1 MSVNHLN
8 SGGNH
13 GSCVDCLNSSL
24 FEAVRSGHL
33 GLVRHWIHNGARVD
47 FANPMA
53 HEASPLHLAARH
65 NRIDIARHLLRCLIE
80 NPGQSQQPAEP
91 VSSDFPLTPCLM
103 HRPPL
108 KGGQTYYTTFHDT
121 EDKDFGE
128 WTAAAA
134 DDYGRRTPAQD
145 KLKLNPV
152 DCRGRTPLTYAIHW
166 EHQGMIKLL
175 LGTPGT
181 DPWLE
186 DDLGEGPV
194 SHAIGGDDETTIENV
209 LSGVKGHG
217 HGIDVGAKVNGSP
230 LVTLVAMRGNPVVLK
245 MLLEAGFAFDP
256 EKDIYGFTPE
266 SGIENELASCDD
278 SNRRERLLACQ
289 DILGLAAAR

>member
-33 GLVRHWIHNGARVD
+33 GLVCHWIHNGAQVD
-47 FANPMA
+47 FAIPTA
-53 HEASPLHLAARH
+53 HGASPLHLAARH
-65 NRIDIARHLLRCLIE
+65 NRIDIARHLLRCLNE
-80 NPGQSQQPAEP
+80 NPGQSQQPADP
-91 VSSDFPLTPCLM
+91 VCSDFPLTPCLM
-103 HRPPL
+103 HRTL
-108 KGGQTYYTTFHDT
+108 FQGSQTDYTAFHDAD
-121 EDKDFGE
+121 DKDFGE
-128 WTAAAA
+128 WTYATAH
-134 DDYGRRTPAQD
+134 DYIIRATAQD

-194 SHAIGGDDETTIENV
+194 SHAISGDDETTVENV
-209 LSGVKGHG
+209 LGGVKDHG

-230 LVTLVAMRGNPVVLK
+230 LVTLVAMRGNQVVLK
-245 MLLEAGFAFDP
+245 MLLEAGFASDP

-266 SGIENELASCDD
+266 SGIQNELASCDD
-278 SNRRERLLACQ
+278 SKRRERLLACQ
-289 DILGLAAAR
+289 HILRLAAAR

>member
-8 SGGNH
+8 CDGNH
-13 GSCVDCLNSSL
+13 GSCVNCLNSSL

-33 GLVRHWIHNGARVD
+33 DRVRHWIHIGAQVD

-53 HEASPLHLAARH
+53 HGASPLHLAARH
-65 NRIDIARHLLRCLIE
+65 NRIDIAKHLLRCLIE
-80 NPGQSQQPAEP
+80 TPYQSRQHSDL
-91 VSSDFPLTPCLM
+91 VSSVPPLTPCLE
-103 HRPPL
+103 HRPPFR
-108 KGGQTYYTTFHDT
+108 GGQTYDTSFHDT
-121 EDKDFGE
+121 DNKDFGE
-128 WTAAAA
+128 WTYATAH
-134 DDYGRRTPAQD
+134 DYIIRAPAQD

-194 SHAIGGDDETTIENV
+194 SHAISGDDETTVENV
-209 LSGVKGHG
+209 LGGVKDHG

-230 LVTLVAMRGNPVVLK
+230 LVTLVAMRGNLVVLK
-245 MLLEAGFAFDP
+245 MLLEAGFASDP
-256 EKDIYGFTPE
+256 EEDIYGFTAE
-266 SGIENELASCDD
+266 SGVQNELESCDD
-278 SNRRERLLACQ
+278 SERRERLLACQ
-289 DILGLAAAR
+289 HILRLAAAR